1 MSANSDMWVISGFVS
16 IGRFSL
22 RLHVTFLCF
31 LTWIEVLC
39 SLNIMYLL
47 FSLVSSHTDS
57 QLFCFLSPQDETAA
71 R

>member
-1 MSANSDMWVISGFVS
+1 MSANYNMWVISGFVS

-31 LTWIEVLC
+31 LTWIEG
-39 SLNIMYLL
+39 SLFAEHHVFAL
-47 FSLVSSHTDS
+47 FSGIQPHRFPAL
-57 QLFCFLSPQDETAA
+57 LFLSPQDETAA